1 MSVEFEQERD
11 NVSQLISKLKIAARL
26 EPLPLGFTGVSKAAP
41 KPKPVLIARIKGDEK
56 QAAELVQGA
65 DGVFID
71 THQEEIADRFIK
83 LMEKEP
89 VQLPYGCWLGNNS
102 ACNNDFYMLN
112 FEADMSTIKATDTG
126 KILLVEP
133 EVEDKFL
140 RQLDDLPV
148 DAILVGSSEGQP
160 CRLTIKNYMLCH
172 RIAVAVSKPL
182 IIHAG
187 NKIGSAEIE
196 EMWEYGI
203 DGVMVD
209 IDSNEPAIIA
219 SFRELL
225 DKLDLSAKRK
235 KIRLTPVIPGIG
247 SGSAA
252 SSHEPEPDEEGD
264 DDEEDDSP
272 Y

>member
-1 MSVEFEQERD
+1 LSVESEQERN
-11 NVSQLISKLKIAARL
+11 NVSQLINKLKIAARL
-26 EPLPLGFTGVSKAAP
+26 EPLPLGFTGFNRSTP

-56 QAAELVQGA
+56 QAAELVRGA

-89 VQLPYGCWLGNNS
+89 VQMPYGCWLGNNS

-112 FEADMSTIKATDTG
+112 FEADMNSVKAADTG
-126 KILLVEP
+126 KILIVEP

-148 DAILVGSSEGQP
+148 DAVLVGSPDGHP
-160 CRLTIKNYMLCH
+160 CRLTLKNYMLCH
-172 RIAVAVSKPL
+172 RLAVAVSKPL
-182 IIHAG
+182 VIHAG
-187 NKIGSAEIE
+187 NKTGSAEIE

-209 IDSNEPAIIA
+209 VDSTEPDIVA
-219 SFRELL
+219 SFRDLI

-235 KIRLTPVIPGIG
+235 KIRLAPVIPSIG
-247 SGSAA
+247 S
-252 SSHEPEPDEEGD
+252 SSEPSQHDPEPDEEGD
-264 DDEEDDSP
+264 GDEDEDSL